1 MKKIGILLK
10 TVLIIGLLVA
20 IPCVIISPFLLEH
33 TRSVIYSMII
43 IYPNS
48 LLMIGITIQ
57 FIKLFQSLE
66 RNNPFNYENVR
77 TLKIGSI
84 ISFVMSIIWIIDML
98 FMIFIIGN
106 TYINYIIVLVF
117 LAILFF
123 GVSIALYILA
133 ELFRQA
139 TDYKEENDLTI

>member
-98 FMIFIIGN
+98 FMIFMIGN

>member
-66 RNNPFNYENVR
+66 RNNHHQG
-77 TLKIGSI
+77 IQ
-84 ISFVMSIIWIIDML
+84 
-98 FMIFIIGN
+98 
-106 TYINYIIVLVF
+106 
-117 LAILFF
+117 IL
-123 GVSIALYILA
+123 
-133 ELFRQA
+133 EL
-139 TDYKEENDLTI
+139 